1 MFFIKFQ
8 AKHILYIVIYIAICL
23 KLKEMFNKLRHVF
36 SFEFWAKYIYCDLYI
51 FNKPWCKIT
60 LDGSW
65 SNLPLLL
72 VKSHLLSGLEVFV
85 FFCPVYLIMASFTTV
100 YFLLPCLLWPCSTL
114 TAVCFCVLPS
124 SLLLAPPPTRW
135 LRPVLEPTAAPI
147 TAAAAAQPAGSSSV
161 KQTSTFVVYYQPLPT
176 MTWSNSAS
184 REYLLILTKY

>member
-51 FNKPWCKIT
+51 FNKLWCKIT

-114 TAVCFCVLPS
+114 TAVCFCVLPPAS
-124 SLLLAPPPTRW
+124 CWPRLLPDGSAQSWNQQQHQSQQQQQHSRLG
-135 LRPVLEPTAAPI
+135 
-147 TAAAAAQPAGSSSV
+147 AAQ
-161 KQTSTFVVYYQPLPT
+161 
-176 MTWSNSAS
+176 
-184 REYLLILTKY
+184 

>member
-23 KLKEMFNKLRHVF
+23 NFKEMFNKLRHVF
-36 SFEFWAKYIYCDLYI
+36 SLEFWAKYIYCDLYI
-51 FNKPWCKIT
+51 FNKLWCKIT
-60 LDGSW
+60 HDGSW

-72 VKSHLLSGLEVFV
+72 VKCHLLSGLEVFV
-85 FFCPVYLIMASFTTV
+85 FSVQYTYGFFYHL
-100 YFLLPCLLWPCSTL
+100 LLPCLLRPCSTL

-124 SLLLAPPPTRW
+124 SLLLAPPPIRW

-147 TAAAAAQPAGSSSV
+147 TAAAAAAQPAGSSSA
-161 KQTSTFVVYYQPLPT
+161 KQTSTFVVYYQPQPT
-176 MTWSNSAS
+176 MTWSSSAS